1 MMAGRNVERP
11 GGQGRLSRRDLM
23 IVARQFIAWNRSQKR
38 PSRRARYDRWDSG
51 LNAPKGH
58 NNIAQGLSPG
68 LVGKEPRPESGAR
81 MLASWPHLVQSIAP
95 SATPESGAAREAV
108 LGLPSPNCTPQ
119 RGVGSAFRAHSA
131 KTENPGLKPWAML
144 LCPFGAGHDQ
154 LPRQRGRS
162 ILFPR

>member
-1 MMAGRNVERP
+1 
-11 GGQGRLSRRDLM
+11 M
-23 IVARQFIAWNRSQKR
+23 IVGSPESFRGWNRSQKR

-58 NNIAQGLSPG
+58 NNIAQGFSPG

-95 SATPESGAAREAV
+95 SATPEFGAAREAV
-108 LGLPSPNCTPQ
+108 LQKCLVRIAPRD
-119 RGVGSAFRAHSA
+119 RGVEDAFRAHSA

-144 LCPFGAGHDQ
+144 LCPFGAGHEQ
-154 LPRQRGRS
+154 LPRQRGHS

>member
-1 MMAGRNVERP
+1 
-11 GGQGRLSRRDLM
+11 M

-38 PSRRARYDRWDSG
+38 PSRRARYGRWDSG

-58 NNIAQGLSPG
+58 NNIAQGFSPG

-95 SATPESGAAREAV
+95 TATPKSGA
-108 LGLPSPNCTPQ
+108 
-119 RGVGSAFRAHSA
+119 AFRAHSA

-144 LCPFGAGHDQ
+144 LCPFGAGHEH

-162 ILFPR
+162 ILFPW